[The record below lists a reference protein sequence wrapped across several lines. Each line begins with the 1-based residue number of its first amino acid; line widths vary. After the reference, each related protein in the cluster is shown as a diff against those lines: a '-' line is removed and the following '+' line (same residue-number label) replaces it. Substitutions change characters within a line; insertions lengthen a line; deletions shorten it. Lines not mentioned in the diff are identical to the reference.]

1 MVCTLGGK
9 QLAGYGAIIAH
20 VACAA
25 HRPIFHWREQ
35 SCHAPMHPVVL
46 ALPEPQTALLGSSQT
61 VEKQFAT

>member
-1 MVCTLGGK
+1 MVCTLCGK

-25 HRPIFHWREQ
+25 HRPIFDWQEQ
-35 SCHAPMHPVVL
+35 SCNAPMHPVVL
-46 ALPEPQTALLGSSQT
+46 APTEPQTALLGNSQA